1 VRAAVKNAQMDI
13 PDAMVD
19 EQVRRMLD
27 EFAQRIQSQGMSME
41 QYLKLTGLNA
51 QALSGQMRP
60 QALERLQNTLLLE
73 AVVKAENIEISD
85 ERLDEEIGKMAE
97 SYRMEKEKLYDL
109 MGEESRD
116 QLKKDLSVQEA
127 VKIIADAAVEV
138 DMPEEEKVD
147 VEENPDEA

>member
-1 VRAAVKNAQMDI
+1 
-13 PDAMVD
+13 
-19 EQVRRMLD
+19 
-27 EFAQRIQSQGMSME
+27 
-41 QYLKLTGLNA
+41 
-51 QALSGQMRP
+51 
-60 QALERLQNTLLLE
+60 
-73 AVVKAENIEISD
+73 
-85 ERLDEEIGKMAE
+85 
-97 SYRMEKEKLYDL
+97 MEKEKLYDL